1 MLLWAHTSWM
11 EKSKICTYITRDK
24 NTLVSVGPW
33 AWRQKKKQ
41 FHQHQLACKTCF
53 SDDSPRCERKICDL
67 RMWINP
73 PHSLVLSLSPRS
85 ICFST
90 SECVKKAFHEIPSTI
105 AIWRA
110 RKSLL
115 VEASFWGYPRSLFTL
130 LPSSVVSLFIGFSFL
145 SFIALITSP
154 WSRRSN
160 FGLRGIY

>member
-1 MLLWAHTSWM
+1 M

-33 AWRQKKKQ
+33 AWRQKKKTVSPTP
-41 FHQHQLACKTCF
+41 TCVQNVFFRRF
-53 SDDSPRCERKICDL
+53 SAMRAKDL
-67 RMWINP
+67 RP
-73 PHSLVLSLSPRS
+73 SDVDKSASLTRPLSLSPRS